1 MGRDDKHYKSEV
13 KIKRRVDSSRK
24 QMLLGNVTRITWMIA
39 MTQFTHIMS
48 RECQKLQLRVW
59 VRRFGFQNAMVGR
72 LDDLGAGR
80 GAGRE
85 KAKRH
90 ARGSQL
96 TRGRGWGF
104 ISKNVIYGGPPP
116 RKLR

>member
-72 LDDLGAGR
+72 LDDLGAGVK
-80 GAGRE
+80 G
-85 KAKRH
+85 
-90 ARGSQL
+90 
-96 TRGRGWGF
+96 
-104 ISKNVIYGGPPP
+104 
-116 RKLR
+116 